1 MQAKNKILTLL
12 EKDGLAFTGLGN
24 LFSFISNT
32 YSISVE
38 EVKKDFDKL
47 LKEGLIFEISKGKF
61 IAIPSRGYV
70 KATFIGN
77 AKGFGF
83 CEVAGEEDNDIFIP
97 ANMCGGAIDGDKVIV
112 KLMSKSDEGRDGQ
125 VVKVFKPVEYVTG
138 VVEKI
143 GKNYFIDPD
152 NTRIPFKIKLAK
164 SGMTFAEN
172 DKVVVK
178 TQRNE
183 NIVSGVV
190 VEVLGKCD
198 DVLACELAIIRDH
211 GLFEVFPEDV
221 QSQVKKIPQ
230 KVLASQKQGRRDL
243 TKTVLFT
250 IDGLD
255 AKDLDDAISIERT
268 ADGYKLGVHIADVGE
283 YVKYETP
290 LDEEAY
296 ARGTSVYFPTNVL
309 PMLPKE
315 LSNGIC
321 SLNEGVE
328 RLALSCEMILDEEGN
343 VRSHEIFES
352 VIKSKARLNYTD
364 VQKCLDGEEC
374 DEKTA
379 GVKEELFVM
388 LELSQK
394 LQAKN
399 KANGSLDFEIPEVQF
414 IFDEEGKAVDF
425 AKRERKASHRII
437 EDFMVLAN
445 RTVAKEFCD
454 KDIPFVYRVHESPR
468 KEKVLSVME
477 YLKGLGVATPRIPEQ
492 ITPKFYQE
500 VLALTNDQPFTET
513 VNKVILR
520 SMQKAKY
527 MNECRGHFGLALEYY
542 CHFTSPIRRYPD
554 LAIHRIIKE
563 CIKKKDKLGGQRIDE
578 LVQFTCEAGEQS
590 SLTEKN
596 ADKTERE
603 VDDLWKAY
611 LMKDRVGES
620 FEAVISSVTNF
631 GVFVELEN
639 TVEGLIRIEDLPDE
653 GFLLLE
659 RQLKLKGQ
667 KMAFSVG
674 DKVKV
679 KLISSNIYTRKIDF
693 FFEGFIE
700 KRKLRNG

>member
-1 MQAKNKILTLL
+1 MQAKTKILTLL

-24 LFSFISNT
+24 LFSFISET
-32 YSISVE
+32 YSIPME

-47 LKEGLIFEISKGKF
+47 MKEGLIFEVNRGKYVTV
-61 IAIPSRGYV
+61 PSRGYV
-70 KATFIGN
+70 KANFIGN

-83 CEVAGEEDNDIFIP
+83 CETPNSDEDDIFIP

-112 KLMSKSDEGRDGQ
+112 KLLSNTDEGRDGQ
-125 VVKVFKPVEYVTG
+125 IVKVYREVEHLTG

-143 GKNYFIDPD
+143 GRNYFVDPD
-152 NTRIPFKIKLAK
+152 NNRIPFKIKLTNGGLK
-164 SGMTFAEN
+164 VQEN

-178 TQRNE
+178 LQRNQ
-183 NIVSGVV
+183 VSISGRVI
-190 VEVLGKCD
+190 EVLGKSD
-198 DVLACELAIIRDH
+198 DVKACELAIIRDH
-211 GLFEVFPEDV
+211 GLFETFPEHV
-221 QSQVKKIPQ
+221 LAEAKKIPQ
-230 KVLASQKQGRRDL
+230 KVQASQKQGRRDL
-243 TKTVLFT
+243 TEEVLFT

-268 ADGYKLGVHIADVGE
+268 VNGYKLGVHIADVGE
-283 YVKYETP
+283 YVKYESA

-296 ARGTSVYFPTNVL
+296 NRGTSVYFPTSVL

-328 RLALSCEMILDEEGN
+328 RLALTCQMMIDENGY

-364 VQKCLDGEEC
+364 VQKLFDGKET
-374 DEKTA
+374 DEKTES
-379 GVKEELFVM
+379 VKEQLLIM
-388 LELSQK
+388 LELSK
-394 LQAKN
+394 KIQAKN

-414 IFDEEGKAVDF
+414 VFDENGMAVDF
-425 AKRERKASHRII
+425 EKRERNDAHRLI
-437 EDFMVLAN
+437 EDFMVIAN
-445 RTVAKEFCD
+445 QTVAKEFCD
-454 KDIPFVYRVHESPR
+454 NDIPFVYRVHESPR
-468 KEKVLSVME
+468 KEKVISVME
-477 YLKGLGVATPRIPEQ
+477 YLKGLGVKTPKIPDN

-500 VLALTNDQPFTET
+500 VLALTDDQPFTET

-554 LAIHRIIKE
+554 LTIHRIIKE
-563 CIKKKDKLGGQRIDE
+563 CLHKGRLGGQRIDE
-578 LVQFTCEAGEQS
+578 LEQFTFEAGEQS
-590 SLTEKN
+590 SLTERN

-611 LMKDRVGES
+611 LMKDRVGEN
-620 FEAVISSVTNF
+620 FEGVISSVTNF

-639 TVEGLIRIEDLPDE
+639 TVEGLIRIEDLPDD

-659 RQLKLKGQ
+659 KQLKLKGQ
-667 KMAFSVG
+667 KMSFGVG
-674 DKVKV
+674 DKVEV

-693 FFEGFIE
+693 AFERFIE
-700 KRKLRNG
+700 RRKTVK